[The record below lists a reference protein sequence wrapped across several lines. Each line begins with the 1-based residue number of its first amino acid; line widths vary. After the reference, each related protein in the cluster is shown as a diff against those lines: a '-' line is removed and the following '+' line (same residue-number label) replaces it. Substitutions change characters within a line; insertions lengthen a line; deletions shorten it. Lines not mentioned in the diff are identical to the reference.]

1 MANNTPIAEDAAPT
15 TLHGGPP
22 DTCWPPDPF
31 DWWPV
36 IVAVLFV
43 LAVLYI

>member
-22 DTCWPPDPF
+22 DTCWPDPF

-43 LAVLYI
+43 IAVLYI